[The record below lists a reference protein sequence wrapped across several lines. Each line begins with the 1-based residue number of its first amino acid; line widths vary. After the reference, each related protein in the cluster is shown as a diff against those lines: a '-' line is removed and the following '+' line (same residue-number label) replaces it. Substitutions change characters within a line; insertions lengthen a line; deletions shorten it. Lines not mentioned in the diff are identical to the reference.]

1 MNKREIIEKVKKYN
15 FDFSKYIVI
24 SGAAMVIRDVKE
36 ETSDIDIAVSDDY
49 YLFLLKNYMCIF
61 DRINQ
66 YNNKVYYID
75 DVINFAQSYYN
86 CNYTIVE
93 GIRVQELED
102 IKKLKENLNRKK
114 NINDIKLL
122 NKKMIDMKK

>member
-1 MNKREIIEKVKKYN
+1 MNKREIIEKLKKYN

-93 GIRVQELED
+93 GIKMKGINKCL
-102 IKKLKENLNRKK
+102 KLSQ
-114 NINDIKLL
+114 NINQVVINQKLL
-122 NKKMIDMKK
+122 KN